1 MALGH
6 VFWENCLTGLKRSKA
21 NNFCPLLLQHHPL
34 FFFQD
39 SDPSLSIEPRG
50 HGIYPWSPDAHR
62 DVPKVPR
69 AVCFFLVNCYC
80 SPCSPQLKMASAWRL
95 EKGYFPIIPKLH
107 ALCLASG
114 ALPLEGLFCLLSLL
128 CFV

>member
-34 FFFQD
+34 FFSRTATQAY
-39 SDPSLSIEPRG
+39 LLNREGMVYTRG
-50 HGIYPWSPDAHR
+50 HLMLTEMFQR
-62 DVPKVPR
+62 FLVLFV
-69 AVCFFLVNCYC
+69 FLVNCYC